1 MQIVGVY
8 TSDNEFMGFEI
19 ALIPLTLW
27 PVLYGTDEIQNI
39 AIQAKM

>member
-1 MQIVGVY
+1 M
-8 TSDNEFMGFEI
+8 EE

-27 PVLYGTDEIQNI
+27 PVLYGTDDIQNI